1 MRKNNRKDIE
11 IFNLSFLDVIS
22 CGFGAIILLLV
33 ISKISQPLFNK
44 DALINLA
51 QEISQLETEL
61 KNIEDK
67 TQGLKTQLKSSQQQM
82 ADLKA
87 NVETKLTALN
97 KMKDAMKDSTYQ
109 LQAQKIIEDNMQQA
123 RQSLTDEMRRLQ
135 QSKPV
140 INKQNTVGG
149 ISVNSEYIIFII
161 DTSGSM
167 KKFAWLMVRQK
178 MQEIL
183 NIHPNVKGIQVMNDM
198 GDYMFSQYAGRWII
212 DSPARRRAILK
223 QLSHWEPF
231 SNSSPEEGITKAI
244 RRFALEDKQISLFIL
259 GDDFSRGSIQSLID
273 TVDQLNHRNDSGRKR
288 VRINAVGFPVLF
300 AQPGAEMNIARFS
313 ALMRK
318 LAENN
323 NGSFVGLTDTK

>member
-11 IFNLSFLDVIS
+11 MFNLSFLDVIS

-33 ISKISQPLFNK
+33 ISKISQPLFNQQASI
-44 DALINLA
+44 DLA
-51 QEISQLETEL
+51 QGISQLETEL
-61 KNIEDK
+61 KIVQDE
-67 TQGLKTQLKSSQQQM
+67 TQGLENQLKSSQQQM
-82 ADLKA
+82 IDLKT
-87 NVETKLTALN
+87 NVEAKKTALN
-97 KMKDAMKDSTYQ
+97 KTQDAMKDSSYQ
-109 LQAQKIIEDNMQQA
+109 LQAQKIIQENMQQA
-123 RQSLTDEMRRLQ
+123 RQSLTEEMRRLQ
-135 QSKPV
+135 QNKAV

-167 KKFAWLMVRQK
+167 KRFAWTQLRKKV
-178 MQEIL
+178 QEIL

-198 GDYMFSQYAGRWII
+198 GDYMFSQYAGRWIT

-223 QLSHWEPF
+223 QLSSWEPF
-231 SNSSPEEGITKAI
+231 SNSSPQEGITKAI
-244 RRFALEDKQISLFIL
+244 RRFYATDKQISLFVL
-259 GDDFSRGSIQSLID
+259 GDDFSRGSIQSVID
-273 TVDQLNHRNDSGRKR
+273 TVDKLNRSNRSGKKR

-323 NGSFVGLTDTK
+323 NGSFVGLIETK